1 MQKAVEYILQ
11 PDILTDIAQ
20 RLCRLQSES
29 DTREQDIAYY
39 RKNLQEN
46 KKATDNII
54 KAIEKGLAAE
64 TLLQR
69 LDGLESE
76 KIAIE
81 GELAYFQSLK
91 FGLSEEEMLFFLR
104 QFLEPDNDWQAYKR
118 RIINSFINQVFLY
131 NDHFLVYYNI
141 QKDGVMDFSNV
152 EFNESSGFD
161 ELSLGSIICG
171 IVMYLLHYLWYGE
184 TR

>member
-1 MQKAVEYILQ
+1 M
-11 PDILTDIAQ
+11 
-20 RLCRLQSES
+20 
-29 DTREQDIAYY
+29 
-39 RKNLQEN
+39 
-46 KKATDNII
+46 
-54 KAIEKGLAAE
+54 
-64 TLLQR
+64 QR

-104 QFLEPDNDWQAYKR
+104 QFLEPDNNWQAYKR

-161 ELSLGSIICG
+161 ELSLGS
-171 IVMYLLHYLWYGE
+171 
-184 TR
+184 TRTRRFYPVSL